1 MGGVVVA
8 VAVAVVALGGGVF
21 DEGRLT
27 KKVRKLQMQNS
38 GGTSWVLEAV
48 SSLKEEN

>member
-1 MGGVVVA
+1 VSVVV
-8 VAVAVVALGGGVF
+8 VGGGGDVGGGGNSVF

-38 GGTSWVLEAV
+38 GGAWGWGVVLK
-48 SSLKEEN
+48 LFPL